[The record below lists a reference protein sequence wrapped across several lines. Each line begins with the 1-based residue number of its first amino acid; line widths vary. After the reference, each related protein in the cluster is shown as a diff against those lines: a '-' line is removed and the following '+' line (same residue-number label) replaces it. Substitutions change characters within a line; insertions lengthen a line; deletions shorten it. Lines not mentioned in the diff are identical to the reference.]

1 MFLAGQEVKN
11 PLASKFASAFWPFDP
26 GIISYYYKK
35 SCFSNI
41 IRVCWWYLTPYIKK
55 REIPMY
61 LPLSSKYTF
70 LRWHYPNQVYGSK
83 FWTSSQPVKQ
93 APRFIY
99 KIQYSSVGKKCQYQ
113 YKNIFGHILESH
125 IPESDA
131 GVTDKLYINC
141 ILQECFREAVI
152 CFCNAEY
159 GKMHKKNRAY
169 SKKSCERAEIAENPL
184 TNAL

>member
-1 MFLAGQEVKN
+1 MFLADQEVKN
-11 PLASKFASAFWPFDP
+11 PLASKLASAFWPFDP

-99 KIQYSSVGKKCQYQ
+99 KIQYSSVEEKCQYQ
-113 YKNIFGHILESH
+113 YKNISGHILESH
-125 IPESDA
+125 ILESDA
-131 GVTDKLYINC
+131 GVTDKLYITEMLLRSGHMF
-141 ILQECFREAVI
+141 LQRGVWK
-152 CFCNAEY
+152 NAQ
-159 GKMHKKNRAY
+159 KNRAY
-169 SKKSCERAEIAENPL
+169 SKKSCERAEIARSPL
-184 TNAL
+184 TKGL

>member
-11 PLASKFASAFWPFDP
+11 PLASKLASAFWPFDP

-99 KIQYSSVGKKCQYQ
+99 KIQYSSVEEKCQYQ
-113 YKNIFGHILESH
+113 YKKYVRTYSGVRYRCHGQVVYYRSAFIERSYVFVTRSMEKCTKKQSIL
-125 IPESDA
+125 
-131 GVTDKLYINC
+131 
-141 ILQECFREAVI
+141 
-152 CFCNAEY
+152 
-159 GKMHKKNRAY
+159 
-169 SKKSCERAEIAENPL
+169 
-184 TNAL
+184 